1 MTLSNNSLDALADVL
16 AEDFNCFLHE
26 FYEQQFSELLAD
38 AAVLFVD
45 TEFGA
50 MDTELANALALRLMQ
65 RQAIYTETVN

>member
-16 AEDFNCFLHE
+16 SEDFNCFIHE
-26 FYEQQFSELLAD
+26 FYEHQLSELLAD

-50 MDTELANALALRLMQ
+50 MDTELANELALRLMQ
-65 RQAIYTETVN
+65 RQNIKVSMN